1 MYETSQ
7 IEHFIRALRGV
18 IRKFSSDKQ
27 TTPFKINVV
36 IRAISVRKKDI
47 GLQSVQTDKKV
58 KQAPKKIQVKIRVI
72 IVKKN
77 DIGLQNTLK
86 QQTQEDEDMGS
97 DQEEEEVPSPKEE
110 PRYIQKSK

>member
-58 KQAPKKIQVKIRVI
+58 KQAPEEIQVKIRVI
-72 IVKKN
+72 IVKKK
-77 DIGLQNTLK
+77 GHWSSECPKK
-86 QQTQEDEDMGS
+86 QQK
-97 DQEEEEVPSPKEE
+97 QEEEEWRRSVQEE
-110 PRYIQKSK
+110 E